1 MIKTTDMIINE
12 LSIYASPRTKLS
24 RMVKKGEIFPIIKG
38 LYETEKSTPGF
49 LLAGSI
55 YGPSYISF
63 EYALSFYGLIPEAI
77 YTVTSATF
85 EKKKSKKY
93 ETMFGTF
100 TYRDVPSEVFPL
112 GLKIMKEDAYY
123 YRIASPEK
131 AVCDI
136 LYTLPPASN
145 VEELHLLLNDSLRID
160 DSDLMK
166 LNTVTIIE
174 LSKHYHSTNMKRLCI
189 LIKRLHKSIE

>member
-1 MIKTTDMIINE
+1 
-12 LSIYASPRTKLS
+12 
-24 RMVKKGEIFPIIKG
+24 
-38 LYETEKSTPGF
+38 
-49 LLAGSI
+49 
-55 YGPSYISF
+55 
-63 EYALSFYGLIPEAI
+63 
-77 YTVTSATF
+77 
-85 EKKKSKKY
+85 
-93 ETMFGTF
+93 
-100 TYRDVPSEVFPL
+100 
-112 GLKIMKEDAYY
+112 MKEDAYY

>member
-63 EYALSFYGLIPEAI
+63 EYALSFYGLIPEAV

-85 EKKKSKKY
+85 EKKKSKN
-93 ETMFGTF
+93 
-100 TYRDVPSEVFPL
+100 
-112 GLKIMKEDAYY
+112 MKLCLNIYLSGCTL
-123 YRIASPEK
+123 RSFSPRFE
-131 AVCDI
+131 
-136 LYTLPPASN
+136 N
-145 VEELHLLLNDSLRID
+145 NERRRLLLSNCF
-160 DSDLMK
+160 
-166 LNTVTIIE
+166 T
-174 LSKHYHSTNMKRLCI
+174 
-189 LIKRLHKSIE
+189 